1 MKYKYWWMCLQGL
14 SNRTKR
20 NLLERYKSA
29 HAIYD
34 LSEKCLRQDELLDAR
49 QADIFLRERKK
60 ADLNTAYQIF
70 LQTGASFV
78 TLEDTEYPYYLKEVF
93 DAPYGMYVKG
103 QIPQTKKIVAIVGAR
118 RCSAYGKK
126 MAQELAYLLGKQ
138 GYVVISGMARGI
150 DAYAHEGC
158 LQAGQKTMAVF
169 GCGVDVCYPT
179 ENRSLYGRIMENGC
193 LLSEYAMGSQPIA
206 KQFPPRNRLISGIAK
221 YVVVV
226 EAKEKSGSLIT
237 TDFALEQG
245 KDIYVIPGRIT
256 DVMSAGCNRL
266 IAQGAGIITSLSG
279 FIEEIEESH
288 FSDLTCG
295 NAFEANE
302 IILEKDELLVYS
314 CFDFYP
320 KSIETVLAE
329 SGLELLYLLSVIMR
343 LCDKKMLQE
352 CFKNQYVRLR

>member
-1 MKYKYWWMCLQGL
+1 MDASWKTAAFC
-14 SNRTKR
+14 R
-20 NLLERYKSA
+20 NMPWA
-29 HAIYD
+29 
-34 LSEKCLRQDELLDAR
+34 
-49 QADIFLRERKK
+49 
-60 ADLNTAYQIF
+60 
-70 LQTGASFV
+70 AS
-78 TLEDTEYPYYLKEVF
+78 
-93 DAPYGMYVKG
+93 
-103 QIPQTKKIVAIVGAR
+103 
-118 RCSAYGKK
+118 
-126 MAQELAYLLGKQ
+126 
-138 GYVVISGMARGI
+138 
-150 DAYAHEGC
+150 
-158 LQAGQKTMAVF
+158 
-169 GCGVDVCYPT
+169 
-179 ENRSLYGRIMENGC
+179 RSPSSSR
-193 LLSEYAMGSQPIA
+193 
-206 KQFPPRNRLISGIAK
+206 RNRLISGIAK

>member
-1 MKYKYWWMCLQGL
+1 
-14 SNRTKR
+14 
-20 NLLERYKSA
+20 
-29 HAIYD
+29 
-34 LSEKCLRQDELLDAR
+34 
-49 QADIFLRERKK
+49 
-60 ADLNTAYQIF
+60 
-70 LQTGASFV
+70 
-78 TLEDTEYPYYLKEVF
+78 
-93 DAPYGMYVKG
+93 
-103 QIPQTKKIVAIVGAR
+103 
-118 RCSAYGKK
+118 
-126 MAQELAYLLGKQ
+126 
-138 GYVVISGMARGI
+138 
-150 DAYAHEGC
+150 
-158 LQAGQKTMAVF
+158 
-169 GCGVDVCYPT
+169 
-179 ENRSLYGRIMENGC
+179 
-193 LLSEYAMGSQPIA
+193 MGSQPIA

-320 KSIETVLAE
+320 KALRRCLRRVDWNSCIYCLSSCACVTRRCYRNVLRINTSAYD
-329 SGLELLYLLSVIMR
+329 SGLHIRRE
-343 LCDKKMLQE
+343 
-352 CFKNQYVRLR
+352 